1 MITLKTI
8 SRAVLALS
16 AAVAAHGAMAAN
28 ATVSLD
34 TSALTSMGTITVT
47 ALGADTFA
55 TTSATTGILT
65 APLSAVNAVLAD
77 FGNADGFKVK
87 VGSYG
92 TLSFTNFTQDL
103 SSGILTGNLVGGGL
117 FLSNISYAGDLIDA
131 TSIIDNGAGTVTL
144 SSYTVAAGLAAY
156 FDSLGVDPAMVPV
169 GDIVKSMSVP
179 LPMAVPEPSTYALM
193 GLGLVGIAL
202 TARKRQA
209 A

>member
-16 AAVAAHGAMAAN
+16 AALAAHGAMAAN
-28 ATVSLD
+28 ASVSLD
-34 TSALTSMGTITVT
+34 TAALSSMGTITVT
-47 ALGADTFA
+47 SLGADTFA
-55 TTSATTGILT
+55 STGATTGVLT
-65 APLSAVNAVLAD
+65 APISSVVASLVD

-131 TSIIDNGAGTVTL
+131 TSIINNGAGTVTL
-144 SSYTVAAGLAAY
+144 SSYTVSAGLAAY
-156 FDSLGVDPAMVPV
+156 FDSLGVDPALVPV

-179 LPMAVPEPSTYALM
+179 VPVPEPSTYALM